1 MNNAL
6 NLSSGP
12 HIRDK
17 WTTPYIMHVVSLSLL
32 PATIVGVCVHG
43 MNALMVV
50 LLSVFTA
57 VASEF
62 AFDKLCH
69 KPDTWKDGS
78 AIVTGLML
86 ALCLSPDS
94 PLHLPVIGAM
104 FAILVVKCC
113 FGGLGKNFLNPAL
126 AARCFLL
133 ISFGTSMTRF
143 TVDGVSTATPV
154 AELMQGK
161 AVNITSMFLGTAP
174 GVIGGSALA
183 LLIGGLVLWSL
194 DIIHGEICFSVLGGF
209 TLYIGL
215 FGGQGFDPRFL
226 AANICGGG
234 VIMAAFYMATDYT
247 TSPVSRLGQMIYGL
261 TIGVL
266 GGIFR
271 LHGGSADSFSYS
283 VISANLLT
291 PVIDMNIFPKPYAF
305 RKKSVLTRGDIGVG
319 DLISR
324 VPRPVVVLTTITI
337 IAGLALSGVFSM
349 TKDTIEN
356 QKMAANLASF
366 QVVVPEAESFKSDE
380 AIDQAIADLNGE
392 VYGSD
397 FGRAYINEAYVGVD
411 AAGETVGYVIRATSS
426 DGFDG
431 DVSMAVG
438 LNAEGAINAI
448 DFTTL
453 NETPGMGMRVA
464 DPEFKDQFN
473 GRAVSKFTLNKAGG
487 STEEDQI
494 DTVSGASTTS
504 GAVVNAVNAA
514 LDFFN
519 TTVKG
524 G

>member
-43 MNALMVV
+43 FNALMVV
-50 LLSVFTA
+50 LLSVLTA
-57 VASEF
+57 VASEY

-94 PLHLPVIGAM
+94 PLHLPVIGSM

-143 TVDGVSTATPV
+143 TVDGVATATPV
-154 AELMQGK
+154 ADLVAGK
-161 AVNITSMFLGTAP
+161 AVNLTSMFLGTAP

-183 LLIGGLVLWSL
+183 LLVGGLTLWAL
-194 DIIHGEICFSVLGGF
+194 EIIHGEICFSVLGGF
-209 TLYIGL
+209 AVFIGL
-215 FGGQGFDPRFL
+215 FGGQGFDPKFL
-226 AANICGGG
+226 AAHICGGG

-247 TSPVSRLGQMIYGL
+247 TSPVSRLGQMIYGVI
-261 TIGVL
+261 IGVL

-271 LHGGSADSFSYS
+271 LYGGTADSFSYS

-291 PVIDMNIFPKPYAF
+291 PLIDMYIFPKPYAF
-305 RKKSVLTRGDIGVG
+305 RKRSTLTQGEIGLG

-337 IAGLALSGVFSM
+337 IAGIALSGVYFV
-349 TKDTIEN
+349 TKDTIET
-356 QKMAANLASF
+356 QKLAANMASF
-366 QVVVPEAESFKSDE
+366 QAVVPEAESFKTDE
-380 AIDQAIADLNGE
+380 AVDKAIADLNGA
-392 VYGSD
+392 VYGTD

-411 AAGETVGYVIRATSS
+411 GAGNTVGYVIRATSS

-438 LNAEGAINAI
+438 LNAEGVINGI
-448 DFTTL
+448 DFTEL

-464 DPEFKDQFN
+464 DADFKDQFV
-473 GRAVSKFTLNKAGG
+473 GRSVGRFILNKAGG

>member
-1 MNNAL
+1 MNTAL

-17 WTTPYIMHVVSLSLL
+17 WTTPYIMHIVSLSLL
-32 PATIVGVCVHG
+32 PATIVGVCVNGFH
-43 MNALMVV
+43 ALLVV
-50 LLSVFTA
+50 LLSVLTA
-57 VASEF
+57 VLSEF

-94 PLHLPVIGAM
+94 PLYLPIIGAM

-143 TVDGVSTATPV
+143 TVDGVATATPV
-154 AELMQGK
+154 ADLLQGK
-161 AVNITSMFLGTAP
+161 AVNITRMFLGTAP
-174 GVIGGSALA
+174 GVIGASTLA
-183 LLIGGLVLWSL
+183 LLIGGLVLWAL
-194 DIIHGEICFSVLGGF
+194 NIIHGEICFSVLAGF
-209 TLYIGL
+209 VCFIGL
-215 FGGQGFDPRFL
+215 FGGQGFDPKYL
-226 AANICGGG
+226 AAHICGGG

-291 PVIDMNIFPKPYAF
+291 PVIDMCIFPKPYAY
-305 RKKSVLTRGDIGVG
+305 RKRSPLTRDDIGVG

-337 IAGLALSGVFSM
+337 IAGLALSGVFAM
-349 TKDTIEN
+349 TKDTIDT
-356 QKMAANLASF
+356 QKMAANMASF
-366 QVVVPEAESFKSDE
+366 KVVVPEAESFKSDE
-380 AIDQAIADLNGE
+380 AIDQAIADLNGG

-397 FGRAYINEAYVGVD
+397 FGRSTINEAYVGLD
-411 AAGETVGYVIRATSS
+411 AEGETVGYVIRATSS

-438 LNAEGAINAI
+438 LDANGVINGI
-448 DFTTL
+448 DFTEL

-464 DPEFKDQFN
+464 DPDFKDQFT
-473 GRAVSKFTLNKAGG
+473 GKSVGKFILNKAGG
-487 STEEDQI
+487 STEDDQI
-494 DTVSGASTTS
+494 DTVTGASTTS

>member
-32 PATIVGVCVHG
+32 PATIVGVCVNGFH
-43 MNALMVV
+43 ALMVV
-50 LLSVFTA
+50 LLSILTA

-94 PLHLPVIGAM
+94 PLYLPIIGAM

-113 FGGLGKNFLNPAL
+113 FGGIGKNFLNPAL

-143 TVDGVSTATPV
+143 TVDGVSCATPV
-154 AELMQGK
+154 AELLEGK
-161 AVNITSMFLGTAP
+161 AVDVTSMFLGTAP
-174 GVIGGSALA
+174 GVIGASALA
-183 LLIGGLVLWSL
+183 LLIGGLTLWAL
-194 DIIHGEICFSVLGGF
+194 GIIHGEICFSVLAGF
-209 TLYIGL
+209 TVFIGL
-215 FGGQGFDPRFL
+215 FGGRGFDPGYL
-226 AANICGGG
+226 AAHVCGGG

-247 TSPVSRLGQMIYGL
+247 TSPVSKLGQMIYGL

-271 LHGGSADSFSYS
+271 LYSGTADSFSYS

-291 PVIDMNIFPKPYAF
+291 PVIDMTIFAKPYAF
-305 RKKSVLTRGDIGVG
+305 RKRSMLTRDNIGVG

-337 IAGLALSGVFSM
+337 IAGVALSGVYSV
-349 TKDTIEN
+349 TKENIEN
-356 QKMAANLASF
+356 QKQAANLASF
-366 QVVVPEAESFKSDE
+366 HMVVPEATEFESDE
-380 AIDQAIADLNGE
+380 AIDQAIAELNGG
-392 VYGSD
+392 VYGAD
-397 FGRAYINEAYVGVD
+397 FGRAYINEARVGKD
-411 AAGETVGYVIRATSS
+411 DSGNAVGYVIRVTSS

-431 DVSMAVG
+431 DVSLAVG

-448 DFTTL
+448 DFTEL
-453 NETPGMGMRVA
+453 NETPGMGMRVTEA
-464 DPEFKDQFN
+464 QFKDQFN
-473 GRAVSKFTLNKAGG
+473 GRRVERFRLNKAGG

-494 DTVSGASTTS
+494 DSVSGASISS

-519 TTVKG
+519 TVVKG